1 MNVNVNNSVRAVLPE
16 IPELRQATRALEG
29 VFLSQL
35 FQAMRATVPEGG
47 FMESSSAQA
56 TFQSMFDEKMAETLA
71 QRTDGGIGD
80 MLYEQL
86 RRRIH
91 NMTLTPGDTTPS

>member
-1 MNVNVNNSVRAVLPE
+1 MNAIGDASKNILPD

-35 FQAMRATVPEGG
+35 FRAMRATVPEGG
-47 FMESSSAQA
+47 IMESSAA
-56 TFQSMFDEKMAETLA
+56 EDTFVSMFDEQMAERLA
-71 QRTDGGIGD
+71 QRTDGGLGD

-91 NMTLTPGDTTPS
+91 DLTLTANGEPRP